1 MDYLEWFGNH
11 IELIIKIVITISLF
25 FPFIKTWKACE
36 EEIIYHKNNLESQYK
51 NLQENAKKAN
61 EFYTKMCSFDFS
73 KIENKELWDA
83 EMNLY
88 KVSVK
93 EYEDKFII
101 PLKQQN
107 EEIKLR
113 QDKVFELRKNEWKSI
128 VPFLSTFA
136 LMWLGIKF

>member
-1 MDYLEWFGNH
+1 
-11 IELIIKIVITISLF
+11 
-25 FPFIKTWKACE
+25 
-36 EEIIYHKNNLESQYK
+36 
-51 NLQENAKKAN
+51 
-61 EFYTKMCSFDFS
+61 MCSFDFS

>member
-1 MDYLEWFGNH
+1 
-11 IELIIKIVITISLF
+11 
-25 FPFIKTWKACE
+25 
-36 EEIIYHKNNLESQYK
+36 
-51 NLQENAKKAN
+51 
-61 EFYTKMCSFDFS
+61 
-73 KIENKELWDA
+73 
-83 EMNLY
+83 MNLY